1 MQSNKAHGATRVL
14 GAYLQVW
21 KEKVGVGVCLFIS
34 EGVTALA
41 KRGKTCKG
49 RKKDAFPV
57 GLGKRIV
64 N

>member
-1 MQSNKAHGATRVL
+1 MEREGRGGS
-14 GAYLQVW
+14 
-21 KEKVGVGVCLFIS
+21 LFIDYK
-34 EGVTALA
+34 GVTALA